1 MKPGRT
7 HYRLIF
13 TLLLSAP
20 LLLVV
25 TEKVCAQVSVAPTAV
40 FMSESSPFAN
50 IIVSNSSSTT
60 QEITILFRF
69 GYSVSDEE
77 GRISMNYEMED
88 QSASFTENLNAFPR
102 SFLIE
107 PGQRQTVRLAARGF
121 SDKDAGTY
129 WARANILASPVS
141 PGLETLSD
149 NAVSARISMNF
160 EQIIPVF
167 FKKGSV
173 STSLEV
179 LQTRF
184 QQEDENG
191 VFLLDLRRTG
201 NSPFMGSA
209 LVRFTDSNGRQILE
223 RIYNLSAYYDIRR
236 RFEFDLDSF
245 SPGDYTANITFRTQ
259 RRDVA
264 NADLVPATP
273 VQHIIN
279 FTVE

>member
-1 MKPGRT
+1 M
-7 HYRLIF
+7 
-13 TLLLSAP
+13 SA
-20 LLLVV
+20 LLVLAV
-25 TEKVCAQVSVAPTAV
+25 VEGVCAQVSVAPTAV

-50 IIVSNSSSTT
+50 IIVSNSSGTT
-60 QEITILFRF
+60 QEITIQFRF

-77 GRISMNYEMED
+77 GRISMSYAMED

-121 SDKDAGTY
+121 SDKAAGTY
-129 WARANILASPVS
+129 WARANILASPIS

-149 NAVSARISMNF
+149 NAVSARINMNF

-167 FKKGSV
+167 FKKGAV
-173 STSLEV
+173 STGLEI
-179 LQTRF
+179 LQESF
-184 QQEDENG
+184 HQENDQG
-191 VFLLDLRRTG
+191 IFLIDLHRTG

-209 LVRFTDSNGRQILE
+209 LVQFLDSNGRQILE

-236 RFEFDLDSF
+236 RFEFPLDDFQEGS
-245 SPGDYTANITFRTQ
+245 YRANITFRTQ

-273 VQHIIN
+273 VQHVIN